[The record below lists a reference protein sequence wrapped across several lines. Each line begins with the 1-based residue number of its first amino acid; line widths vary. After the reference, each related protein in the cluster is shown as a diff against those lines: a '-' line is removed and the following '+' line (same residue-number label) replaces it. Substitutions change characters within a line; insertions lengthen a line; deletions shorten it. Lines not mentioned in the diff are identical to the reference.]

1 MERRRLPPL
10 NALRAFE
17 AAARHLN
24 FSRAADELAVTPGAV
39 SQQIQNLEDYVGAA
53 LFKRTPK
60 GLLLTDAAQ
69 TALPALREAFDRLAE
84 AASLL
89 TAAVDG
95 RRLTVT
101 VAPSFAAKWLVP
113 RLGRFEEQHPQ
124 VDVWL
129 SAGMEVVDFASG
141 EIDLA
146 IRYGTGRYP
155 GMEVI
160 KLMSETVIPVASPAF
175 LEANPLDS
183 PSDLANHILLHDGSP
198 DADDSCPDWAMW
210 LAARGIRGRAAPNRD
225 GGGFRLFRGP
235 SQGEGPP
242 APGQGLRQLDHRRGG
257 VARGRAPVDRQRRG
271 DLDPPFKGRKFV
283 PEGAS
288 LRPDRPLQIQTAC
301 SAPKIQAPSEGP
313 AVLSASGLDIT
324 TSTRSNTTDQER
336 QGPCPTLSGSG
347 SGDFS
352 AVGEQACSAACQ
364 IRPNPFRRVDPMLD
378 LLRDC
383 RRTAHDSQ
391 SGEEE
396 PIREGVDSSGIADFR
411 CCRNKRSGDGGP
423 KRQGRIETWRTQ
435 RAMAHGRAQLRHC
448 SGLAGPRIQ
457 RRLLYI
463 AGIRMR

>member
-155 GMEVI
+155 GLEVV
-160 KLMSETVIPVASPAF
+160 KLMSETVIPVASPGF
-175 LEANPLDS
+175 LEANPLS
-183 PSDLANHILLHDGSP
+183 NPSDLAHHILLHDGSP

-210 LAARGIRGRAAPNRD
+210 LAARGIKGVD
-225 GGGFRLFRGP
+225 GTRGP
-235 SQGEGPP
+235 RFNQSSLVIEAAVGG
-242 APGQGLRQLDHRRGG
+242 RG
-257 VARGRAPVDRQRRG
+257 VALAKRALAQA
-271 DLDPPFKGRKFV
+271 DLDAGRLI
-283 PEGAS
+283 A
-288 LRPDRPLQIQTAC
+288 PLQIETDVDFAYFVVHPKAKGRLPQVKAFVSWITAE
-301 SAPKIQAPSEGP
+301 AEAHE
-313 AVLSASGLDIT
+313 AVL
-324 TSTRSNTTDQER
+324 RSIDN
-336 QGPCPTLSGSG
+336 G
-347 SGDFS
+347 
-352 AVGEQACSAACQ
+352 
-364 IRPNPFRRVDPMLD
+364 
-378 LLRDC
+378 
-383 RRTAHDSQ
+383 
-391 SGEEE
+391 
-396 PIREGVDSSGIADFR
+396 
-411 CCRNKRSGDGGP
+411 
-423 KRQGRIETWRTQ
+423 
-435 RAMAHGRAQLRHC
+435 
-448 SGLAGPRIQ
+448 
-457 RRLLYI
+457 
-463 AGIRMR
+463 AGI

>member
-113 RLGRFEEQHPQ
+113 RLGRFEARHPQ

-155 GMEVI
+155 GMEVV

-175 LEANPLDS
+175 LEAHPLDT
-183 PSDLANHILLHDGSP
+183 PADLANTILLHDGSP
-198 DADDSCPDWAMW
+198 DADESCPDWAMW
-210 LAARGIRGRAAPNRD
+210 LAARGVKGVD
-225 GGGFRLFRGP
+225 GTRGP
-235 SQGEGPP
+235 RFNQSSLVIEAAAGG
-242 APGQGLRQLDHRRGG
+242 RG
-257 VARGRAPVDRQRRG
+257 VALAKRALAQA
-271 DLDPPFKGRKFV
+271 DLDAGRLV
-283 PEGAS
+283 A
-288 LRPDRPLQIQTAC
+288 PLQISTLVDFAYYVVHPKAKGRLSQVKAFVNWIAEEA
-301 SAPKIQAPSEGP
+301 SAHE
-313 AVLSASGLDIT
+313 ASLMSIDNG
-324 TSTRSNTTDQER
+324 
-336 QGPCPTLSGSG
+336 
-347 SGDFS
+347 
-352 AVGEQACSAACQ
+352 
-364 IRPNPFRRVDPMLD
+364 
-378 LLRDC
+378 
-383 RRTAHDSQ
+383 
-391 SGEEE
+391 
-396 PIREGVDSSGIADFR
+396 
-411 CCRNKRSGDGGP
+411 
-423 KRQGRIETWRTQ
+423 
-435 RAMAHGRAQLRHC
+435 
-448 SGLAGPRIQ
+448 
-457 RRLLYI
+457 
-463 AGIRMR
+463 AGI